1 MTGLALYRGLAR
13 LIQER
18 SKVKARDAAFQR
30 ERAAIGSRENGKDDG
45 TAYQDWRA
53 CDTLPY
59 RKNRECQSMQERVPA
74 LRWTGL
80 RQASPGV
87 HEVQLDLGAAERH
100 LTAASKGGLRVGDWL
115 WQKTI

>member
-1 MTGLALYRGLAR
+1 MYRGLAR

-18 SKVKARDAAFQR
+18 SKVKARDAAFQK
-30 ERAAIGSRENGKDDG
+30 ERAAIGSRDNGKDDG
-45 TAYQDWRA
+45 AAYPDWGA
-53 CDTLPY
+53 C
-59 RKNRECQSMQERVPA
+59 RKNRERQSMQERVPA
-74 LRWTGL
+74 LSCTGL

-87 HEVQLDLGAAERH
+87 HEVQLDLGAPERH

>member
-1 MTGLALYRGLAR
+1 MYRGLAR

-18 SKVKARDAAFQR
+18 SKVKARDAAFQI
-30 ERAAIGSRENGKDDG
+30 ERAAIRNRENGKDDG

-74 LRWTGL
+74 EMDRLE
-80 RQASPGV
+80 ASQSRGTQGPN
-87 HEVQLDLGAAERH
+87 
-100 LTAASKGGLRVGDWL
+100 LTLVPQKG
-115 WQKTI
+115 T

>member
-45 TAYQDWRA
+45 AAHPDWGA
-53 CDTLPY
+53 C
-59 RKNRECQSMQERVPA
+59 RKNRERRSMQERVPA
-74 LRWTGL
+74 LSWTGL

-87 HEVQLDLGAAERH
+87 HESN
-100 LTAASKGGLRVGDWL
+100 LTLVPQKG
-115 WQKTI
+115 T